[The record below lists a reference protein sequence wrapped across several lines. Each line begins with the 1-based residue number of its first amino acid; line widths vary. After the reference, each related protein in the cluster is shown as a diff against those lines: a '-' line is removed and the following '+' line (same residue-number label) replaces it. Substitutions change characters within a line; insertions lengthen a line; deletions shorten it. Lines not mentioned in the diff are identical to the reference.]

1 MLSSAAYLGLESLLV
16 QPAGA
21 SRRQKLKRSS
31 EDADMPTY
39 EYLCMA
45 CHKTFSKIL
54 TLAEAGKQKLSCPHC
69 HSTKIEQRYST
80 FYPVTS
86 KKSA

>member
-1 MLSSAAYLGLESLLV
+1 
-16 QPAGA
+16 
-21 SRRQKLKRSS
+21 
-31 EDADMPTY
+31 MPTY
-39 EYLCMA
+39 EYLCLA

-54 TLAEAGKQKLSCPHC
+54 TLAEAGRQKVSCPHC
-69 HSTKIEQRYST
+69 RSTKVEQRYSA